1 MSGTAGRSASARAA
15 LAGWGQ
21 IDARVGCLA
30 TRSISPDRHSA
41 RSRWPGAGGRT
52 AARGRLATGG
62 ELAPP
67 IRDAG
72 RTQCHL
78 WRGIGGGFRS
88 SCGSRSH
95 HVRVEH
101 QLPFRSQNGTKFIIS
116 PSRQSLSAR
125 PLPDSRAWRPGE
137 AGWCYVMVV
146 GLQALPWRW
155 ESQCTCW
162 ASARCPR
169 SRWYLSMPDLYLLC
183 VPSPVPLERARI
195 ERGRRRAGLG
205 HEFDLVFMSRL
216 RIFAVT
222 GPPVEVGVTMYVLSI
237 SSVSE
242 VLMVL
247 TSYYQFTYTAY
258 Y

>member
-1 MSGTAGRSASARAA
+1 MLKEPATPVKIALLIWNKAESKQAGKIQSHIATYDVVLMVVSGPPVE
-15 LAGWGQ
+15 
-21 IDARVGCLA
+21 VGVTMYVL
-30 TRSISPDRHSA
+30 SISSLSEVKMVLSYFIP
-41 RSRWPGAGGRT
+41 
-52 AARGRLATGG
+52 
-62 ELAPP
+62 
-67 IRDAG
+67 
-72 RTQCHL
+72 
-78 WRGIGGGFRS
+78 
-88 SCGSRSH
+88 
-95 HVRVEH
+95 V
-101 QLPFRSQNGTKFIIS
+101 LP
-116 PSRQSLSAR
+116 QSLSAR

-137 AGWCYVMVV
+137 AGWCYVMVI

-169 SRWYLSMPDLYLLC
+169 SRWYLSMPDLYMLC
-183 VPSPVPLERARI
+183 VPSPVSFERARI

-242 VLMVL
+242 VLMVQNNFFYIVKSL
-247 TSYYQFTYTAY
+247 SSHFT
-258 Y
+258 